1 MEGGGLATFSLC
13 QSCARK
19 KSSDIIYS
27 RSLRTNDL
35 PDDWKATPPMI
46 TSLGAALAATGGTGT
61 GGLAA
66 GLGAAPRAGGL

>member
-1 MEGGGLATFSLC
+1 MATFHYVR
-13 QSCARK
+13 AAHAK

-66 GLGAAPRAGGL
+66 GLGTAPRAGGL